1 MSVDLV
7 GKYEETQE
15 SPTTEDLVS
24 KYDGIAERFAE
35 GSYANLDFYM
45 ERRFIIATT
54 WGKALSAGDSILE
67 LGCGDGY
74 LARLLAE
81 HGLRYRGVDMS
92 PKMIAM
98 AKRRLMERGL
108 TANFMVAD
116 VSQMSLAEPC
126 DAVIAYMRSFFTYV
140 RQPLTLL
147 KQLRPYI
154 RKKIII
160 DLEPR
165 RTISIKTAIDI
176 MQKAGFENVRWRPF
190 FVPEEKKLPPPV
202 LKTLVACE
210 DIPLLRR
217 VPLRWKFLVLL
228 KGEVG

>member
-1 MSVDLV
+1 MN
-7 GKYEETQE
+7 
-15 SPTTEDLVS
+15 EDLAT
-24 KYDGIAERFAE
+24 KYDRIAEGFAE
-35 GSYANLDFYM
+35 SSYANLDFYM
-45 ERRFIIATT
+45 ERRFLMATA
-54 WGKALSAGDSILE
+54 WGRVLGAGDSVLE

-92 PKMIAM
+92 PNMIAM
-98 AKRRLMERGL
+98 AKQRLMERGL
-108 TANFMVAD
+108 KANFRVAD
-116 VSQMSLAEPC
+116 VSKMSLAEPC

-140 RQPLTLL
+140 REPLTLL
-147 KQLRPYI
+147 KQLRPHI

-165 RTISIKTAIDI
+165 RTIGIKAAIDI
-176 MQKAGFENVRWRPF
+176 MQKAGFDNVRWRPF
-190 FVPEEKKLPPPV
+190 FVPEEKKLPPAV

-210 DIPLLRR
+210 DIPLLRC

-228 KGEVG
+228 MGEVG